1 MTKNETDSVKRP
13 AVAIVGGGFSGAG
26 VAYHLVKAMPDTLPR
41 IIVFE
46 PRWEIGRGLAYDTQ
60 DPAHRIN
67 VPAARMSLLPDLPED
82 FLDWVVEND
91 AVADDREAL
100 WLNGNLFPQRHL
112 FGAYV
117 AARLRPIVL
126 SGAVQH
132 KKAIV
137 TKVSS
142 GSDGWLITDSNDEDT
157 RADFLVIA
165 TSHPAPSAPRSL
177 SAALAGHPRFVA
189 DSTRPG
195 ALDIIRPD
203 DRVLIV
209 GNGLTSADITA
220 SLTRSGHHGPIT
232 SISRRGLRSRGH
244 PPCPQEPFGDF
255 LSAPAA
261 SAAALL
267 RNVRKA
273 IDQAAE
279 IGESWHAVIDQVR
292 SDGHEIWRNLP
303 VAERC
308 RIVRHLRPYWDVH
321 RFRVAPQVEA
331 VLESAIAEGR
341 LEVLAASVASVKV
354 DGEAIDVLLRRRTG
368 EHVEKRFDAVVV
380 TTGPSHGGILES
392 QQWLHTLNQSG
403 CVQLDPTGLG
413 IACNESSEAVGK
425 DGLSNASLL
434 ISGPLARGTFGELM
448 GLPQVTDHAVFV
460 AAELVRK
467 LNMFR

>member
-1 MTKNETDSVKRP
+1 MTKNEADSVKRP

-26 VAYHLVKAMPDTLPR
+26 VAYHLVKAMPDKLPR

-46 PRWEIGRGLAYDTQ
+46 PRREIGRGLAYDTE

-100 WLNGNLFPQRHL
+100 WLNGNLFPQRRL

-117 AARLRPIVL
+117 AARLRPVVL
-126 SGAVQH
+126 SGAVEH
-132 KKAIV
+132 RKAIV
-137 TKVSS
+137 TNVSS

-157 RADFLVIA
+157 QADFLVIA

-177 SAALAGHPRFVA
+177 SAALDGHPRFVA

-209 GNGLTSADITA
+209 GNGLTSADIAA
-220 SLTRSGHHGPIT
+220 SLTRSGHHGPMT

-273 IDQAAE
+273 IAQAAE

-292 SDGHEIWRNLP
+292 SNGNEIWRNLP

-341 LEVLAASVASVKV
+341 LEVLAASVAGVKV
-354 DGEAIDVLLRRRTG
+354 DGDAIDVLLRRRNG
-368 EHVEKRFDAVVV
+368 ERVEKRFDAVAV

-392 QQWLHTLNQSG
+392 QQWLHALNQSG
-403 CVQLDPTGLG
+403 YLQLDPTGLG

-425 DGLSNASLL
+425 DGLSNPSLL